1 MWVLLLVM
9 LTDGG
14 AGATKFVERKFYT
27 EQQCITAQ
35 HKAET
40 ATVFGYC
47 TYKEPK
53 P

>member
-9 LTDGG
+9 FTDSG
-14 AGATKFVERKFYT
+14 AGLTKFVEHKYLT
-27 EQQCITAQ
+27 EQQCIVAQ
-35 HKAET
+35 HKAES
-40 ATVFGYC
+40 ATVYGYC